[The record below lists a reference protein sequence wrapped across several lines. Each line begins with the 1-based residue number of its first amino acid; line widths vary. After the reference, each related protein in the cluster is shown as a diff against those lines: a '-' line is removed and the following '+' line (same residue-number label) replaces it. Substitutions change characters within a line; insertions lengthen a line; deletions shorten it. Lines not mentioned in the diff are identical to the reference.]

1 MFEIRGV
8 KISELSNITG
18 LAKPTLSARFRDK
31 RQGVTKTVET
41 NRTSEIS
48 GDLIQDFLVQRG
60 FEDVLKTTKIQCL
73 SSILGGSGKTSSS
86 LAFLAGSRRI
96 KARRPTS
103 LGGQSVS
110 PACILLD
117 VDPQHSA
124 SYSLLGGRVSED
136 TFVLA
141 DYFQGKC
148 DLKALLKPVG
158 DEMFLIPSSLRNI
171 FLEKIISSS
180 LGTVRNSFKNLFLDM
195 KKHFG
200 EGFYCVVDTAPSLSS
215 VLTSLQ
221 IGLAE
226 INMEKQAD
234 CKFVT
239 PIRSADEYG
248 KLGALYL
255 LEELHENLKD
265 MRLPEDSLP
274 VVCFINGYSRASK
287 NSVNVLSQILQEEKL
302 KAHLSPVLVRASAEV
317 PRSINERKSVFNG
330 KSKNTASE
338 DYMSLFL
345 ECFGIGFEDKAGG
358 NS

>member
-18 LAKPTLSARFRDK
+18 LAKPTLSARFREK
-31 RQGVTKTVET
+31 RNGIRKTEQT

-48 GDLIQDFLVQRG
+48 GGLIQDFFIQRG
-60 FEDVLKTTKIQCL
+60 FEDVFKTTKIQCL

-96 KARRPTS
+96 KSNKPTTV
-103 LGGQSVS
+103 GGQKIS

-117 VDPQHSA
+117 TDPQHSA
-124 SYSLLGGRVSED
+124 SYSLLGGRVSES
-136 TFVLA
+136 TPVLA

-148 DLKALLKPVG
+148 KLKDLLRPVG
-158 DEMFLIPSSLRNI
+158 DEMYLIPSSLRNI
-171 FLEKIISSS
+171 FLEKIIGSS
-180 LGTVRNSFKNLFLDM
+180 LGTVRNSFKNFFLDL
-195 KKHFG
+195 KDHFG
-200 EGFYCVVDTAPSLSS
+200 EGFFCVVDTAPSLSS

-226 INMEKQAD
+226 MNLEKEAD

-248 KLGALYL
+248 KLGAIYL
-255 LEELHENLKD
+255 LEELNENLKD
-265 MRLPEDSLP
+265 MRLPNSSLP
-274 VVCFINGYSRASK
+274 VICFINGYSRASK
-287 NSVNVLSQILQEEKL
+287 NSVNVLGQILQEGKL
-302 KAHLSPVLVRASAEV
+302 KEHLSPVLVRSSAEI
-317 PRSINERKSVFNG
+317 PRAINDRKSVFNG

-345 ECFGIGFEDKAGG
+345 ECFGIGFEDKAAG
-358 NS
+358 NA